1 MNAFVEQRDDIE
13 HFHYYR
19 ARLLRGT
26 GQSTLYHQ
34 FLAENIVIDLRLHD
48 DITRARNHGTGFRV
62 KQSKLPELFHEI
74 QEL

>member
-1 MNAFVEQRDDIE
+1 VNAFVEQRDDIE

-34 FLAENIVIDLRLHD
+34 FLAENIVIDLW
-48 DITRARNHGTGFRV
+48 NNYFEF
-62 KQSKLPELFHEI
+62 K
-74 QEL
+74 